1 MSRGAML
8 AWYSMAWHGMAWYGV
23 VWYGMTWRG
32 MAWCARA
39 RSRGGPRSIS
49 LLRSLFSPSVS
60 GPLII
65 RLLLYVFVFVYV
77 LCAVPFF
84 RVLRRDRSRSPSRPA
99 LTGVKIEPLW
109 RASDSPYVATSRI
122 DHPSQSMLT
131 TSGSVWL
138 SMILKFARLLERIG
152 VPRVLKKNTSILRP
166 RSLCT
171 SSVLTQGIRKIAI
184 N

>member
-1 MSRGAML
+1 
-8 AWYSMAWHGMAWYGV
+8 MAWHGV
-23 VWYGMTWRG
+23 
-32 MAWCARA
+32 ARA
-39 RSRGGPRSIS
+39 RGGPRSIS
-49 LLRSLFSPSVS
+49 LPRSLFSPSLS
-60 GPLII
+60 SPLII
-65 RLLLYVFVFVYV
+65 RLLLYVFVYV
-77 LCAVPFF
+77 LCVVPFF

-138 SMILKFARLLERIG
+138 TSMILKFARLLERIG
-152 VPRVLKKNTSILRP
+152 VPRVLKKIYKYVNFKA

-171 SSVLTQGIRKIAI
+171 SSVLTQEIRKISI
-184 N
+184 G